1 MSEEVGPLE
10 SISWNLHVF
19 QSGKL
24 KPGRLREWGLFLI
37 ERKCLSLQEIV
48 WKDEDFP
55 SPGPGGRRMHRECA
69 LSWANI

>member
-24 KPGRLREWGLFLI
+24 KPGRLREWELFLI

-48 WKDEDFP
+48 
-55 SPGPGGRRMHRECA
+55 
-69 LSWANI
+69 